1 MKQIFVQLQK
11 PQEDHHN
18 HGGRPYPIHTKYEI
32 NPMWED
38 ARWENEV
45 RVTEFRS
52 QEAFENQ
59 VDGWEHFMSVQ
70 EARGMWLMNA
80 SSGAKRSESI
90 EKEYIANTVMGSV
103 STGKVVEIPYDSTK

>member
-32 NPMWED
+32 NPMWVD
-38 ARWENEV
+38 TRWEDEV

-59 VDGWEHFMSVQ
+59 VDGYEHFMDMN
-70 EARGMWLMNA
+70 EARELWESLSRA
-80 SSGAKRSESI
+80 GAERSERI

>member
-18 HGGRPYPIHTKYEI
+18 HGGHPYPIHTKYEI
-32 NPMWED
+32 NKWHDPI
-38 ARWENEV
+38 AV

-52 QEAFENQ
+52 QEAFEHQ
-59 VDGWEHFMSVQ
+59 VDGYEHFMSVQ

-80 SSGAKRSESI
+80 SSGAERSERI
-90 EKEYIANTVMGSV
+90 EKEYIANSEIG
-103 STGKVVEIPYDSTK
+103 TGKVVEIPYDSTK

>member
-32 NPMWED
+32 NKWHDPI
-38 ARWENEV
+38 AV

-59 VDGWEHFMSVQ
+59 VDGYEHFMSVQ
-70 EARGMWLMNA
+70 EARELWGSLSRA
-80 SSGAKRSESI
+80 GAERSERI
-90 EKEYIANTVMGSV
+90 EKEYYYTM
-103 STGKVVEIPYDSTK
+103 EIPYDSTK

>member
-45 RVTEFRS
+45 RIPEFRS
-52 QEAFENQ
+52 LEAFENQ

>member
-1 MKQIFVQLQK
+1 MKQVFVQLQK

-32 NPMWED
+32 NKWHDPI
-38 ARWENEV
+38 AV

-59 VDGWEHFMSVQ
+59 VDGYEHFMDMN
-70 EARGMWLMNA
+70 EARELWESLSRA
-80 SSGAKRSESI
+80 GAERSERI
-90 EKEYIANTVMGSV
+90 EKEYYYTM
-103 STGKVVEIPYDSTK
+103 EIPYDSTK

>member
-32 NPMWED
+32 NKWHDPI
-38 ARWENEV
+38 AV

-59 VDGWEHFMSVQ
+59 VDGYEHFMDMN
-70 EARGMWLMNA
+70 EARELWESLSRA
-80 SSGAKRSESI
+80 GAERSERI
-90 EKEYIANTVMGSV
+90 EKEYYYTM
-103 STGKVVEIPYDSTK
+103 EIPYDSTK